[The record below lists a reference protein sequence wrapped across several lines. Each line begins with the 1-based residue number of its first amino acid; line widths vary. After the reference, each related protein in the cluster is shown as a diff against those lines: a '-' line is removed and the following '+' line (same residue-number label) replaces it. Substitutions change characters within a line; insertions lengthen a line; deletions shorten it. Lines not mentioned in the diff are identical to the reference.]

1 MSERVVTVFRTIPMI
16 TVMGIIFALSHQS
29 GDQLDLPEIPLLDKI
44 GHFVLYGL
52 LAATILFVPS
62 CELRLSR
69 PKTIAVVA
77 VLLSFLYGIGD
88 EFHQS
93 FVPGRYVSL
102 ADIAADIG
110 GSAVV
115 SLLWLRY
122 RSLKDRRGS
131 F

>member
-1 MSERVVTVFRTIPMI
+1 MI

-29 GDQLDLPEIPLLDKI
+29 GDQLDLPEIPFLDKI

-52 LAATILFVPS
+52 LASTILFVPS
-62 CELRLSR
+62 HELRLSR

-77 VLLSFLYGIGD
+77 VLLSLLYGISD

-110 GSAVV
+110 GSVVV
-115 SLLWLRY
+115 SLFWLRY